1 MTEAEFHR
9 ELLLTRIDAH
19 RSLLSLELRSA
30 RDSFD
35 PMATA
40 LKWAGVDQTLVD
52 TVLPAARAIYHK
64 GLPHDLKNAG
74 PLVALIAALL
84 VVWSPGDPHR
94 KIEVR

>member
-1 MTEAEFHR
+1 VTEAEFQR

-19 RSLLSLELRSA
+19 RSLLRLEVRSA
-30 RDSFD
+30 RESFD

-40 LKWAGVDQTLVD
+40 LEWAGLDQTLVD
-52 TVLPAARAIYHK
+52 AVLPAARAVYRE

-84 VVWSPGDPHR
+84 VVWSD
-94 KIEVR
+94 